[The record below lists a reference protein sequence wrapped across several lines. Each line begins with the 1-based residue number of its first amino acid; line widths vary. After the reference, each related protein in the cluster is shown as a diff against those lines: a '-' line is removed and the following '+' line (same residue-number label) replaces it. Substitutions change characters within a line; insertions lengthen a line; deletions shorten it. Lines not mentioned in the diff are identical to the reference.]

1 MGGSDAADTR
11 RVGKDYLAHYGVLGM
26 KWGRRRSRA
35 EIDAAKTTS
44 ADAQKSFEVRAQAKT
59 GGTKTLSNEDLRKA
73 VTRMR
78 LEQEF
83 AQLSAKEKEAAQ
95 SRGKRFVTKLFVD
108 VGQQQAR
115 AVVNEVATQQRQQL
129 MRKAMSK

>member
-1 MGGSDAADTR
+1 MGGSDAASTR
-11 RVGKDYLAHYGVLGM
+11 SVGKNYLAHYGVLGM
-26 KWGRRRSRA
+26 KWGKRRTRE
-35 EIDAAKTTS
+35 EIDNAS
-44 ADAQKSFEVRAQAKT
+44 ADAKKSFEVRAQAKT
-59 GGTKTLSNEDLRKA
+59 TGTKTLSNEDLRKA

-83 AQLSAKEKEAAQ
+83 AQLSAKEREAAQ